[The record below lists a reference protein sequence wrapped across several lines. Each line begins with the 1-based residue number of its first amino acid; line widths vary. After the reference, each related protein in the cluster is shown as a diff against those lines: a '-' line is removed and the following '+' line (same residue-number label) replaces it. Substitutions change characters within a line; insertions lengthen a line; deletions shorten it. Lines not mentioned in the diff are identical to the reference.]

1 MLFQKEKEDKNQI
14 NRLDQKR
21 ERRSRRAFFLLSP
34 ISRKTLSGKVSLC
47 TFLKKASLTLETAMV
62 LPLFFFGVRTLLSF
76 MDIYKVQTEH
86 LTGLCQKAKEAGMYA
101 YGAGGS
107 GTETITLPDVYSYQ
121 PIGGLIPLPKIWFH
135 NTIKV
140 HTWNGVIYENG
151 KDTVESQPMVYVTES
166 GSVYH
171 RKLGCSYLNLSV
183 QQISGSSVKASKNAY
198 GEKYQYSANA
208 GLDDIVK
215 ALKWVQ
221 ENIEQFGGDPSNV
234 TVFGQSGG
242 GAKVLAL
249 MTTPNAKGLFERGI
263 VQSGA
268 TETMGVTFTS
278 EEASQ
283 SLTERILDKLGIT
296 ADHIENIQN
305 VDISKIESASQ
316 EAMQETAAEY
326 QIPAP
331 LSDGYAMEWGPVIEG
346 DYMPENPVTEDGF
359 AENGKN
365 IDLLI
370 GSNLNEWTTMMGGD
384 QGTLTEEEVA
394 AYESAYPDKNPE
406 NADKV
411 DTLIRIPMLKI
422 MSHKAMQGGS
432 NIYAYVFT
440 YENGSNDGTGVYH
453 GAEISYVFDHIQND
467 QEAQKFADQ
476 ISQAWVNFA
485 KTGVPSAD
493 GMPEWETYDNEKG
506 ATMILDEMSTLVYG
520 HDRELMKL
528 LEDYSVGE

>member
-47 TFLKKASLTLETAMV
+47 AFLKKASLTLETAMA
-62 LPLFFFGVRTLLSF
+62 LPLFFFGVLTLLSF

-107 GTETITLPDVYSYQ
+107 GTETITLPDIYSYQ

-135 NTIKV
+135 NTVKV
-140 HTWNGVIYENG
+140 HTWNGVVYENG

-183 QQISGSSVKASKNAY
+183 QQISGSSVKALKNAY

-215 ALKWVQ
+215 ALKWIQ

-296 ADHIENIQN
+296 ADHIENIQT
-305 VDISKIESASQ
+305 VDISQQKSIIRGKAERSGYGKPGCRAEVLIPSLQQVLHTDENVILADTAQ
-316 EAMQETAAEY
+316 E
-326 QIPAP
+326 
-331 LSDGYAMEWGPVIEG
+331 WR
-346 DYMPENPVTEDGF
+346 
-359 AENGKN
+359 
-365 IDLLI
+365 LLC
-370 GSNLNEWTTMMGGD
+370 
-384 QGTLTEEEVA
+384 
-394 AYESAYPDKNPE
+394 
-406 NADKV
+406 
-411 DTLIRIPMLKI
+411 
-422 MSHKAMQGGS
+422 
-432 NIYAYVFT
+432 T
-440 YENGSNDGTGVYH
+440 Y
-453 GAEISYVFDHIQND
+453 
-467 QEAQKFADQ
+467 
-476 ISQAWVNFA
+476 
-485 KTGVPSAD
+485 
-493 GMPEWETYDNEKG
+493 
-506 ATMILDEMSTLVYG
+506 
-520 HDRELMKL
+520 
-528 LEDYSVGE
+528 